1 MKKNKTHLEK
11 EKILHEAFNDELN
24 YYSILF
30 EKDKL
35 KILFGSE
42 LESEKSKLVNLMND
56 YYNNL
61 KKKTFKELQKK
72 IEKEYKPRFF
82 NQPISFNSK
91 EILYYDCSE
100 TIYCDILN
108 KKHKKLQD
116 LENKLHFLEKTL

>member
-11 EKILHEAFNDELN
+11 EKIPYKTFNDELN

-61 KKKTFKELQKK
+61 KKNTLKNFKKKLKNNINQDFSINQFLLIQKK
-72 IEKEYKPRFF
+72 YFIMIVLKQYIVIF
-82 NQPISFNSK
+82 
-91 EILYYDCSE
+91 
-100 TIYCDILN
+100 
-108 KKHKKLQD
+108 
-116 LENKLHFLEKTL
+116 